1 MSLGLRVSAAIKNRI
16 DADAHANGRTQS
28 AQAELMLEKLYAYE
42 ATLAG
47 MKVTLE
53 EIEAGNVD
61 AALRR
66 RGYHP
71 LRSPHGIIWLP
82 PGAASGRWQ
91 HKRD

>member
-47 MKVTLE
+47 TKVTLE
-53 EIEAGNVD
+53 E
-61 AALRR
+61 
-66 RGYHP
+66 
-71 LRSPHGIIWLP
+71 RSEQGESVP
-82 PGAASGRWQ
+82 
-91 HKRD
+91 